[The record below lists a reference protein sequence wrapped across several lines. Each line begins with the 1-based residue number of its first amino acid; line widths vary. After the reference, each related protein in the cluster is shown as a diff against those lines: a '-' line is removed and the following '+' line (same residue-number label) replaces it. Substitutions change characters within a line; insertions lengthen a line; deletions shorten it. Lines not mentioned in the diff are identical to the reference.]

1 VRLAVALALAASL
14 LIPSPAGAAAPP
26 TPWCGAD
33 AESAADRTPDAISA
47 FEIHVIYAN
56 PADGPDRFAE
66 LAGAIATDAASMDA
80 WWRAQDASR
89 APRFDLAAFPDCAS
103 TFGRLDISAVRLP
116 ADAAAYA
123 GDQYRLLERDLNA
136 AGFVDP
142 DKKYLVYY
150 DGPVDDAK
158 ACGEGNAGIVE
169 GGPEAFAVVYLQA
182 CGPQTPG
189 DGEGSAAITAAH
201 EMTHVLDAVLPE
213 APHQCEGGHV
223 CDSPT
228 DLMKAAGSATD
239 TLSASVLD
247 VGRDDYYGHAGGW
260 DDLQD
265 SPWLRKLDA
274 QVTLSATVTGGGKVV
289 SVQPGPECAAT
300 CSVEWDRGS
309 DVTLEAIAP
318 AGKRFVRWTGACRGE
333 LPCTLKLDAA
343 TTVSA
348 LFAQARFRLAVAV
361 AGKGVVRS
369 TPTGLACRVRCSAW
383 FTSFKA
389 VRLRATPNKGW
400 RFARWT
406 GGCTGT
412 GACVVPMTKAAA
424 VRAVFAR
431 RR

>member
-1 VRLAVALALAASL
+1 VAGPFVHVVYAF
-14 LIPSPAGAAAPP
+14 PSDG
-26 TPWCGAD
+26 
-33 AESAADRTPDAISA
+33 SDRTA
-47 FEIHVIYAN
+47 VV
-56 PADGPDRFAE
+56 GP
-66 LAGAIATDAASMDA
+66 AIANDIAEIDA
-80 WWRAQDASR
+80 WWRGQDATR
-89 APRFDLAAFPDCAS
+89 APRFDVAPLDCG
-103 TFGRLDISAVRLP
+103 TQVDLTTLRLP
-116 ADAAAYA
+116 QA
-123 GDQYRLLERDLNA
+123 GSQLA
-136 AGFVDP
+136 PIAGRANSIVGGLSAMGMGSP
-142 DKKYLVYY
+142 YGKYLVYY
-150 DGPVDDAK
+150 DGANNEPDI
-158 ACGEGNAGIVE
+158 CGQG
-169 GGPEAFAVVYLQA
+169 GGPLSVGPSYAIVYVGV
-182 CGPQTPG
+182 C
-189 DGEGSAAITAAH
+189 DGVPTAPVAAH
-201 EMTHVLDAVLPE
+201 ELLHAMGALPPG
-213 APHQCEGGHV
+213 APHACSAEDDGHP
-223 CDSPT
+223 CDSEQDILFPYASG
-228 DLMKAAGSATD
+228 AALTQ
-239 TLSASVLD
+239 LLLD

-333 LPCTLKLDAA
+333 LPCMLKLDAA

-369 TPTGLACRVRCSAW
+369 TPTGLACRVRCSAS

-389 VRLRATPNKGW
+389 VRLRATANKGW

-412 GACVVPMTKAAA
+412 GACVVPMTKAAG
-424 VRAVFAR
+424 VRAVFAHR
-431 RR
+431 R